1 MKRYKA
7 SGRSLTS
14 PKPLYAPGEEVTMV
28 YDWRYIG
35 TDTDYYFSS
44 DDVEFSCDFEQGKGY
59 VIRFIMPEGQT
70 PREEGLILAQGM
82 VLLGEESS
90 PVIPGS
96 LKLSDDGIWEARFEA
111 GQVLNHAFCDGDFDF
126 YLGGTNT
133 EGRTFA
139 GLVIIHFES

>member
-59 VIRFIMPEGQT
+59 VIRFIMPEHDVEITVTTKNTMTFDPEACRNAMFMMDLRKKVQ
-70 PREEGLILAQGM
+70 A
-82 VLLGEESS
+82 GEADPTGRFWTCPEC
-90 PVIPGS
+90 GS
-96 LKLSDDGIWEARFEA
+96 VNDGK
-111 GQVLNHAFCDGDFDF
+111 FCP
-126 YLGGTNT
+126 
-133 EGRTFA
+133 ECGRKRP
-139 GLVIIHFES
+139 E